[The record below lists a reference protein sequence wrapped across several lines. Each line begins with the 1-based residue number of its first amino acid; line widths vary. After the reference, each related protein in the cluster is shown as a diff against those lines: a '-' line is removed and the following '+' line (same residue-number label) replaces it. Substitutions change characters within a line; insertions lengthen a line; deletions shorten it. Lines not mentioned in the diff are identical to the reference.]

1 VLTPKAGSQ
10 DEAARRCSR
19 RISGAKVKAPRPSAR
34 ERNRIRT
41 HNDIYDA
48 AMSLFYERGY
58 AEVTI
63 DEICEQAGISKATF
77 FRYFENKYGLV
88 DEFNQRIAAKID
100 AAIDLKR
107 MSAADCIR
115 RATDTMYEEW
125 LHSAPQ
131 LRTLAREFV
140 RGGTRLA
147 EGGSD
152 PMARSLIHTLVEII
166 QAGQERG
173 DFDNGYDADLVAP
186 LIVFAWTLATISWF
200 DQHDTS
206 AFRESIHNLVELH
219 IVGLTRQVAVSGVA
233 AL

>member
-1 VLTPKAGSQ
+1 
-10 DEAARRCSR
+10 
-19 RISGAKVKAPRPSAR
+19 
-34 ERNRIRT
+34 
-41 HNDIYDA
+41 
-48 AMSLFYERGY
+48 MSLFYERGY

-63 DEICEQAGISKATF
+63 DDICEQAGISKATF

-100 AAIDLKR
+100 SAIDLER
-107 MSAADCIR
+107 MSAAQCIR

-140 RGGTRLA
+140 RGGTRLG

-166 QAGQERG
+166 KAGQERG
-173 DFDNGYDADLVAP
+173 EFDAGFDAALVAP

-200 DQHDTS
+200 DQHDTG
-206 AFRESIHNLVELH
+206 AFRLSIHNLVELH
-219 IVGLTRQVAVSGVA
+219 IIGLTHHVAPPGAPAV
-233 AL
+233 